1 MRDEQDPGTLELML
15 PRKRGRPPKFGYAM
29 TDAQRAARYRARRA
43 GQAGHAD
50 VRSCSDM
57 VLLDKIRAAIS
68 SRDPELTG
76 FLVHVLWQRY
86 PLQLK

>member
-1 MRDEQDPGTLELML
+1 MRDEEDPGTLELML
-15 PRKRGRPPKFGYAM
+15 PRKRGRPPTFGYAM

-43 GQAGHAD
+43 GQADHAD
-50 VRSCSDM
+50 VRTCSDM
-57 VLLDKIRAAIS
+57 V
-68 SRDPELTG
+68 LTG

>member
-1 MRDEQDPGTLELML
+1 MRDDKDPGTLELTL
-15 PRKRGRPPKFGYAM
+15 PRKRGRPPKIGYAM
-29 TDAQRAARYRARRA
+29 SDAQRAARDRARRA
-43 GQAGHAD
+43 GQANHAD

-57 VLLDKIRAAIS
+57 VLLDKIRAAVS
-68 SRDPELTG
+68 ARDTELAG

>member
-1 MRDEQDPGTLELML
+1 MRDDKDPGTLELTL

-29 TDAQRAARYRARRA
+29 SDAQRAARYRARRA
-43 GQAGHAD
+43 GQANHAD

-57 VLLDKIRAAIS
+57 VLLDKIRAAVS
-68 SRDPELTG
+68 ARHRTG
-76 FLVHVLWQRY
+76 RIPGPRALAAL